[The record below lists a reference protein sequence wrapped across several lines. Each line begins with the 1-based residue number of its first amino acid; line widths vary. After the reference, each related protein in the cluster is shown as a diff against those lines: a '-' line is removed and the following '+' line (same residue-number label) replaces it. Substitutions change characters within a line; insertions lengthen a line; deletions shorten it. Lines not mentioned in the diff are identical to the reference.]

1 MRRLKVF
8 ITLVAV
14 VLATIATTA
23 TTVSGQQVPV
33 KDVRLV
39 LEASMKAMGGTNLK
53 TIQYSARG
61 WNSRVGQTYTLNE
74 DWPKY
79 EVADYTRVIDYDA
92 RWSREDY
99 TRRQGNYPRL
109 GNLPLPETKVTS
121 VLSGNY
127 AWDMQGD
134 KPVPFT
140 GLYLF
145 GVPYADL
152 RMLDVALTPHG
163 FLKMALAAK
172 DATAI
177 SMPVNGASD
186 FGLSAFGRKVTIVS
200 FTMGRYKINGTINDQ
215 NLVELTDAWFPNPVY
230 GDMDYE
236 FRYTRYKDYGGVM
249 FPGLIHVHQGD
260 PRLNPAHNVYEYAV
274 TDVKPNAPVTSMPVP
289 DAVRNA
295 KVAPVKV
302 ESTKLADR
310 VWLLGGGSHNSVL
323 VEFNDFTAV
332 VEAPQNEERS
342 LAVMDEV
349 ARLAPN
355 KPIRYVV
362 NTHHH
367 MDHAGGLR
375 TYLAQGTTIVTHA
388 INREYYVDLL
398 FSTAARTLQPDH
410 MSFFNPMYW
419 VSRRP
424 PPIATVGNIADFG
437 GPANGSGGG
446 VRYVITDHERLMEVL
461 YVEDM
466 AYELG
471 DNAYAQGNHS
481 QDMLMV
487 YLPKEKMLINADLY
501 SPPAPGA
508 QPPTISP
515 GMLTLFQN
523 MRKYKLDV
531 TQHVGLHGGLA
542 SNADFMKTI
551 GDKATTA
558 ASRP

>member
-1 MRRLKVF
+1 MRRLGVF
-8 ITLVAV
+8 VTLV
-14 VLATIATTA
+14 VLTATTA
-23 TTVSGQQVPV
+23 SAQQVPV
-33 KDVRLV
+33 KDVRSV
-39 LEASMKAMGGTNLK
+39 LEASTKAMGGTNLK

-79 EVADYTRVIDYDA
+79 EVADYTRAIDYDGK
-92 RWSREDY
+92 WSREDY

-109 GNLPLPETKVTS
+109 GNLPMPETKVTS
-121 VLSGNY
+121 IVSGNY

-134 KPVPFT
+134 KHVPFT
-140 GLYLF
+140 SRYLF

-152 RMLDVALTPHG
+152 RMLELALTPHG

-177 SMPVNGASD
+177 SMPLNGASD

-200 FTMGRYKINGTINDQ
+200 FTMGKYKINGTINDQ

-236 FRYTRYKDYGGVM
+236 FRYTRYKEYGGVM

-274 TDVKPNAPVTSMPVP
+274 TDVKPNAPVTTMPVP

-295 KVAPVKV
+295 KVEPAKV

-310 VWLLGGGSHNSVL
+310 VWLLGGGSHHSVL
-323 VEFNDFTAV
+323 VEFNDFVAV

-355 KPIRYVV
+355 KPIKYVV

-388 INREYYVDLL
+388 INRQYYIDLL
-398 FSTAARTLQPDH
+398 FSTAARTLEPDH

-424 PPIATVGNIADFG
+424 PPIATVGNSADFG
-437 GPANGSGGG
+437 GPAAGSGGN
-446 VRYVITDHERLMEVL
+446 VRYVITDHERMMEVL

-466 AYELG
+466 NYELG
-471 DNAYAQGNHS
+471 DNTYAQGNHS

-487 YLPKEKMLINADLY
+487 YLPREKMLINADLY

-515 GMLTLFQN
+515 GVLTLYQN

-531 TQHVGLHGGLA
+531 TQHVGLHGGVA
-542 SNADFMKTI
+542 SNADFMKII
-551 GDKATTA
+551 GDKVTTPA
-558 ASRP
+558 ARP